1 MERFKNYLRAQGAR
15 TMLYTKA
22 LGKWLVVSGIA
33 GVLCGLLGSAFHLGV
48 DLANT
53 LRLAHPWLIWLLP
66 AAGLA
71 ITGIYAFFS
80 VEGQSTN
87 SIISEVQSGK
97 GLKWN
102 LIPSI
107 FLSTLLTHLVGGSAG
122 REGAALQM
130 GGTIGFEVGLFLG
143 PVRDAARGDRL
154 RHGGHQ
160 HRPHLSR
167 GADSLPDRVHH
178 GV

>member
-87 SIISEVQSGK
+87 SIISEDLPVHPADPSGRR
-97 GLKWN
+97 L
-102 LIPSI
+102 
-107 FLSTLLTHLVGGSAG
+107 G
-122 REGAALQM
+122 RARRRRAAD
-130 GGTIGFEVGLFLG
+130 G
-143 PVRDAARGDRL
+143 RHHRL
-154 RHGGHQ
+154 
-160 HRPHLSR
+160 
-167 GADSLPDRVHH
+167 
-178 GV
+178 